1 MNIRYDFRDNN
12 NDLWHLRA
20 RQDSQG
26 LHYELFN
33 VNQELVAYGLGMKM
47 SFETWVI
54 QLIQETMDHGS

>member
-1 MNIRYDFRDNN
+1 MTTRYDFRDNN

-33 VNQELVAYGLGMKM
+33 ANQELIAYGLDMQM
-47 SFETWVI
+47 SFETWSI
-54 QLIQETMDHGS
+54 QLIQGMMHYAD